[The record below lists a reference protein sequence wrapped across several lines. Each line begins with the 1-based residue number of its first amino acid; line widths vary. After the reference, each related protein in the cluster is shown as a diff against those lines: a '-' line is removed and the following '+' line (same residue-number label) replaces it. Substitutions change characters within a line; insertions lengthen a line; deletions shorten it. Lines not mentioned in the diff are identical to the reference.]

1 MSGGGGAGAGAGGG
15 WYAVEN
21 KTDILICQKLGVGV
35 LLQFW
40 RPRRCFYNFG
50 AEGAFFLINFGAFR
64 RFLLTVLA
72 PKALF
77 IINFGAEG
85 AFYCQR
91 RFVKTLCIVL

>member
-1 MSGGGGAGAGAGGG
+1 MLGPVDWRYLSA
-15 WYAVEN
+15 
-21 KTDILICQKLGVGV
+21 QKLGASV

-40 RPRRCFYNFG
+40 RPRRVLLQFWRR
-50 AEGAFFLINFGAFR
+50 R
-64 RFLLTVLA
+64 RFFFNQFLA

-77 IINFGAEG
+77 IIIFGAED

>member
-1 MSGGGGAGAGAGGG
+1 MAKNLELAFYYNFGAFGA
-15 WYAVEN
+15 
-21 KTDILICQKLGVGV
+21 V

-40 RPRRCFYNFG
+40 RR
-50 AEGAFFLINFGAFR
+50 R
-64 RFLLTVLA
+64 RFFFTQFWRLWALFKA

>member
-1 MSGGGGAGAGAGGG
+1 MVGGGR
-15 WYAVEN
+15 WWWWWAVLVIKKRRYTYMP
-21 KTDILICQKLGVGV
+21 KTWPLG

-40 RPRRCFYNFG
+40 RLPALFITIL
-50 AEGAFFLINFGAFR
+50 APSALFFSQFWRLSA
-64 RFLLTVLA
+64 LLKV

-85 AFYCQR
+85 AVYYQR

>member
-1 MSGGGGAGAGAGGG
+1 MLVVLVLVVLVGGTRLKKSGLYL
-15 WYAVEN
+15 YA
-21 KTDILICQKLGVGV
+21 KKLGASV

-50 AEGAFFLINFGAFR
+50 AEGAFFLINFDAFR
-64 RFLLTVLA
+64 RFLLSVLA